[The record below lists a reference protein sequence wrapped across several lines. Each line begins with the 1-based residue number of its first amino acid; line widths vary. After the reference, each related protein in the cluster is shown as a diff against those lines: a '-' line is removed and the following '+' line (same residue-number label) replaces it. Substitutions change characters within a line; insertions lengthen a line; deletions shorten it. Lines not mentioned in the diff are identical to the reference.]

1 MAGSIKVLIV
11 DDSALVRRTLSEI
24 LAEHADIDIVGTA
37 TEPFAA
43 VDIIRHC
50 VPDVIILDVEMPR
63 MDGLTFLRK
72 IMAQRPI
79 PVVICSTLVGGNNET
94 HMRALEYGAVEI
106 IQKPTLNTQQF
117 LRDAKVRFIDAV
129 RAAANADL
137 RKLKRQA
144 AAPAVK
150 AAFRPRSA
158 AMAKTTEKV
167 IVVGASTGGTEAI
180 KRFLEA
186 MPLDCPA
193 IVIVQHMPENFTRSF
208 AQRMNQLCGIAV
220 KEAAHGDSLL
230 RGHALIAPGNF
241 HMTVARSGARY
252 HVDVKQGPLVSR
264 HRPSVDVLFRSAAQY
279 LGSNGIGVILTG
291 MGNDGAAGLLA
302 MRQAG
307 AMTFGQD
314 EASSV
319 VYGMPKAANDLGA
332 VTKELPLMQLP
343 QAVLNV
349 C

>member
-1 MAGSIKVLIV
+1 MSSIIKVLIV
-11 DDSALVRRTLSEI
+11 DDSALVRRTLVEI
-24 LAEHADIDIVGTA
+24 LSEHSDIEIVGAA

-43 VDIIRHC
+43 VEIIRRC
-50 VPDVIILDVEMPR
+50 VPDVIILDVEMPK

-79 PVVICSTLVGGNNET
+79 PVVICSTLVGDNNET

-106 IQKPTLNTQQF
+106 IQKPALNTQQF
-117 LRDAKVRFIDAV
+117 LRDGAVRFIDAV
-129 RAAANADL
+129 RAAAHADL
-137 RKLKRQA
+137 RKLKRQF
-144 AAPAVK
+144 AAPAIRATFK
-150 AAFRPRSA
+150 PRSA
-158 AMAKTTEKV
+158 AMARTTEKV

-208 AQRMNQLCGIAV
+208 AQRMNQVCGIAV
-220 KEAAHGDSLL
+220 KEAEHGDSLL

-241 HMTVARSGARY
+241 HMMVARSGARY

-279 LGSNGIGVILTG
+279 LGANGVGVILTG
-291 MGNDGAAGLLA
+291 MGNDGASGLLA

-307 AMTFGQD
+307 ATTFGQD
-314 EASSV
+314 EATSV
-319 VYGMPKAANDLGA
+319 VYGMPKAANELGA
-332 VTKELPLMQLP
+332 VMNELPLTQLP

>member
-24 LAEHADIDIVGTA
+24 LAEHTDIDIVGTA

-79 PVVICSTLVGGNNET
+79 PVVICSTLVGDNNET

-129 RAAANADL
+129 RAAAKADL

-150 AAFRPRSA
+150 ATFKPRSA

-279 LGSNGIGVILTG
+279 LGANGVGVILTG

-332 VTKELPLMQLP
+332 VAKELPLAQLP